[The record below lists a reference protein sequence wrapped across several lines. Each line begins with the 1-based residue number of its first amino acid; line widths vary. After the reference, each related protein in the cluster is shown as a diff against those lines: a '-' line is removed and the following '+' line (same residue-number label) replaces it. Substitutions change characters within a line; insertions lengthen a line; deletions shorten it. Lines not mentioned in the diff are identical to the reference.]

1 MSMNCPSRSS
11 LKADLFRKH
20 AITRKERFLG
30 EVMLAGPASASVAV
44 TLAGGCLTALIA
56 LAFLVEVPSKLN
68 ATGVLLP
75 VGGLTS
81 VTAEQGGVIGKVLV
95 KPGTKV
101 AAGSP
106 LMTLL
111 VDRMLAS
118 GDGSFEARARS
129 AARQRQILR
138 QRRRQERI
146 AFETRLESLR
156 LRKAALESSLGPLVE
171 RLRNTE
177 RQTELAAGA
186 HRRLSS
192 LAGTGH
198 AALRDAES
206 AEVRLLQARAAL
218 SQLESEQIEAQSAI
232 ERIGRDMETEQATF
246 EALDLSLAMESER
259 LADRT
264 LELDS
269 LARQSIVAPMS
280 GQLADVLARPGDTVS
295 AGTILATLH
304 RSETPIEARVYL
316 SSQFAGRAE
325 PGQEAVLKLPTFPS
339 RQFGVLRGQLASITS
354 APLEPHEVRLVPN
367 LFEPVYEAR
376 VTLERQHMDAR
387 GRRWPLRPGLGV
399 EATIVESRR
408 THIGWLL
415 EPLCRGAG
423 TADSNAIR

>member
-1 MSMNCPSRSS
+1 MNSPSRSS
-11 LKADLFRKH
+11 MNADLFRKP
-20 AITRKERFLG
+20 ALTRKERFLG
-30 EVMLAGPASASVAV
+30 EVMLAGPAPTSLAV
-44 TLAGGCLTALIA
+44 MFAGGCLAAMTA

-68 ATGVLLP
+68 APGVLLP
-75 VGGLTS
+75 VGGLTN
-81 VTAEQGGVIGKVLV
+81 VTAEQGGVIGEILV
-95 KPGTKV
+95 KPGGRV

-129 AARQRQILR
+129 AARQKQFLR

-156 LRKAALESSLGPLVE
+156 LRKTALESSLVPLVK
-171 RLRNTE
+171 RLRNTG
-177 RQTELAAGA
+177 RQAELAAGA

-198 AALRDAES
+198 AALRDAEA
-206 AEVRLLQARAAL
+206 AEVRLLQARTAL

-232 ERIGRDMETEQATF
+232 ERIVRDMETEHAEF

-280 GQLADVLARPGDTVS
+280 GQLADVLARPGDAVS

-339 RQFGVLRGQLASITS
+339 RQFGVLRGKLTSITS
-354 APLEPHEVRLVPN
+354 APLEPHDVRLVPN

-376 VTLERQHMDAR
+376 VTLERQHMAAKN
-387 GRRWPLRPGLGV
+387 RRWPLRPGLGV

-408 THIGWLL
+408 TLIGWLL
-415 EPLCRGAG
+415 EPLSRGAG
-423 TADSNAIR
+423 ASDSTAIR

>member
-1 MSMNCPSRSS
+1 MNSPSRSS
-11 LKADLFRKH
+11 MNADLFRQP
-20 AITRKERFLG
+20 ALTRKERFLG
-30 EVMLAGPASASVAV
+30 EVMLAGPASTSLAV
-44 TLAGGCLTALIA
+44 TLAGVCLAALMA

-81 VTAEQGGVIGKVLV
+81 VTAEQGGAIGEVLV
-95 KPGTKV
+95 KPGARV

-111 VDRMLAS
+111 VDRMLPS

-129 AARQRQILR
+129 AVRQRQILT
-138 QRRRQERI
+138 QRRKQERI
-146 AFETRLESLR
+146 AFETRLESLQ
-156 LRKAALESSLGPLVE
+156 LRKAALESSLVPLVK
-171 RLRNTE
+171 RLRNTG
-177 RQTELAAGA
+177 RQAELAAGA

-218 SQLESEQIEAQSAI
+218 SQLEAEQIETRSAV
-232 ERIGRDMETEQATF
+232 ERIARDIETERAAF
-246 EALDLSLAMESER
+246 EALDLSLAMESAR

-316 SSQFAGRAE
+316 SSKFAGRAQ
-325 PGQEAVLKLPTFPS
+325 PGQEAVLKLPAFPS
-339 RQFGVLRGQLASITS
+339 RQYGVLRGKLTSITS
-354 APLEPHEVRLVPN
+354 APLEPHDVRLVPN

-408 THIGWLL
+408 TLIGWLL
-415 EPLCRGAG
+415 EPVSRGAG
-423 TADSNAIR
+423 APHSNAIR

>member
-1 MSMNCPSRSS
+1 MNV
-11 LKADLFRKH
+11 DLFRKP
-20 AITRKERFLG
+20 ALTRKERFLG
-30 EVMLAGPASASVAV
+30 EVMLAGPASTPLAI
-44 TLAGGCLTALIA
+44 TLAGGSLAALMA

-68 ATGVLLP
+68 APGVLLP

-81 VTAEQGGVIGKVLV
+81 VTAEQGGVIGEVLV
-95 KPGTKV
+95 KPGARV
-101 AAGSP
+101 VAGSP
-106 LMTLL
+106 LMTLV

-129 AARQRQILR
+129 AARQRQMLGMRR
-138 QRRRQERI
+138 QQERI
-146 AFETRLESLR
+146 AFESRLESLR
-156 LRKAALESSLGPLVE
+156 LSKATLESSLGPLVE
-171 RLRNTE
+171 RLRNTG
-177 RQTELAAGA
+177 RQAELAAGA
-186 HRRLSS
+186 FRRLSS

-206 AEVRLLQARAAL
+206 AEVRMLQARAAL
-218 SQLESEQIEAQSAI
+218 SQLKSEQIETQSAI
-232 ERIGRDMETEQATF
+232 ERIARDMETEQATF

-259 LADRT
+259 LEDRT

-280 GQLADVLARPGDTVS
+280 GQLADVLARPGQAVS
-295 AGTILATLH
+295 AGTILAILH

-339 RQFGVLRGQLASITS
+339 RQFGVLRGKLASITS
-354 APLEPHEVRLVPN
+354 APLEPHDVRLVPN
-367 LFEPVYEAR
+367 LFGPVYEAR
-376 VTLERQHMDAR
+376 VTLERQYMDAK

-408 THIGWLL
+408 TLIRWLI
-415 EPLCRGAG
+415 EPLSRGAG
-423 TADSNAIR
+423 ASESSAVR